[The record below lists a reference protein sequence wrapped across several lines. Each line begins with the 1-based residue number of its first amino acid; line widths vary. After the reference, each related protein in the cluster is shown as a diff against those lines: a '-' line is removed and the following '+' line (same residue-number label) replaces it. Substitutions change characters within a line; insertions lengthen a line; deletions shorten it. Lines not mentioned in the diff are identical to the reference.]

1 MPLTPKPKV
10 EHDQAREAAIEAV
23 INKGLV
29 SQVDRSAE
37 ADADK
42 DRQVVLF
49 LPSSLLADVDRLVK
63 VVRPKT
69 SRRAW
74 LVEAIR
80 EKVEQEKNRI
90 RGDDAMEE

>member
-1 MPLTPKPKV
+1 MPLTPKPKA
-10 EHDQAREAAIEAV
+10 EHDQEREAAIEAV

-29 SQVDRSAE
+29 APTDQSAE
-37 ADADK
+37 ADK

-49 LPSSLLADVDRLVK
+49 LPSSLLDDVDRLVK

-90 RGDDAMEE
+90 RGANAIEE